1 MKKFCG
7 ILVVLGFSTLIAWM
21 VSLLFTSQTIR
32 WAQQL
37 KHSDV
42 VSKRRLAAEG
52 LEEYVGTSTL
62 LDSEIRTVVPALAE
76 ALKDPDDSVRR
87 SAAIALSRIGSAGQI
102 ALPFLIMALEDSN
115 PPMQFL
121 AAEAIINIGPS
132 QKAAVPAYIKA
143 LSHEDRFVRKN
154 AAFAIGRFG
163 PDAKS
168 GIPALC
174 KAVNDED
181 KGVRTGA
188 TSSLGKIGPD
198 PRSVKALVSAMKDE
212 SPQIRQVALGAIK
225 RMAPTAQAAFPAVF
239 QALND
244 PDSKVASDASMV
256 LMAVQPGEE
265 HIPLL
270 AKALKNPSKNIR
282 MAAIAFLE
290 SFVPDVIPDDRDWAE
305 KDKDE
310 MVAKSAANILKALRE
325 MGLLK
330 PDNP

>member
-1 MKKFCG
+1 M
-7 ILVVLGFSTLIAWM
+7 T
-21 VSLLFTSQTIR
+21 
-32 WAQQL
+32 
-37 KHSDV
+37 
-42 VSKRRLAAEG
+42 RR
-52 LEEYVGTSTL
+52 
-62 LDSEIRTVVPALAE
+62 
-76 ALKDPDDSVRR
+76 
-87 SAAIALSRIGSAGQI
+87 
-102 ALPFLIMALEDSN
+102 N
-115 PPMQFL
+115 
-121 AAEAIINIGPS
+121 
-132 QKAAVPAYIKA
+132 
-143 LSHEDRFVRKN
+143 
-154 AAFAIGRFG
+154 
-163 PDAKS
+163 
-168 GIPALC
+168 
-174 KAVNDED
+174 VNDED
-181 KGVRTGA
+181 KGVRAGA
-188 TSSLGKIGPD
+188 TGSLGKIGPD

-212 SPQIRQVALGAIK
+212 SPQIRQVALRAIK

-290 SFVPDVIPDDRDWAE
+290 SFVPDVIPDDDWAE